1 MVNFPFFPELYRNEF
16 LCTLDYLMMN
26 KNVSQFSKK
35 KKTNNE
41 THNTNQI
48 IMY

>member
-1 MVNFPFFPELYRNEF
+1 MVIFPFFPELYQKEF

-26 KNVSQFSKK
+26 KNDFHFLKK
-35 KKTNNE
+35 KKKIK
-41 THNTNQI
+41 QYKQ